1 MKHFSMVK
9 RYNEAAA
16 THNYIFGFA
25 YKKTV
30 YAVTCMHMTAEAL
43 EAVTCMDYD
52 SRSRTASLRFNPKNE
67 LKAAL
72 LAMGAQVVCDEATFE
87 ATVKASKYN
96 RGEIFEKLVTEA
108 AGQEWAKDNV
118 PFTEDGDLTVDG
130 IKYQIKYTKATFANE
145 KSLAG
150 LGA

>member
-1 MKHFSMVK
+1 MAHFSMVK

-52 SRSRTASLRFNPKNE
+52 SRSKTASLRFNPRNE

-72 LAMGAQVVCDEATFE
+72 LSMGGRAVCDEASFE
-87 ATVKASKYN
+87 AMVKGSKYN
-96 RGEIFEKLVTEA
+96 RGEIFEKLITEA
-108 AGQEWAKDNV
+108 AGQEWVKDNV

-130 IKYQIKYTKATFANE
+130 IKYQIKYNKATFANE